1 MSNNIDVLR
10 DKLFSRMTGAED
22 PAVRPGD
29 TVLHCYNLFMMF
41 LIQEAEEGVSGNSKL
56 RLLQSARARAKERCY
71 FLLQLAHKPYSFMAL
86 ADFSSAIQNTRHSL
100 KNG

>member
-1 MSNNIDVLR
+1 M
-10 DKLFSRMTGAED
+10 FT
-22 PAVRPGD
+22 
-29 TVLHCYNLFMMF
+29 MF

-56 RLLQSARARAKERCY
+56 RLLQSARARAKERYRY
-71 FLLQLAHKPYSFMAL
+71 FLLQLAHKHYSFIAL

>member
-22 PAVRPGD
+22 PAVRPED
-29 TVLHCYNLFMMF
+29 TVLHYCYSYNMFIMF

-56 RLLQSARARAKERCY
+56 RLLQSARARAKER
-71 FLLQLAHKPYSFMAL
+71 
-86 ADFSSAIQNTRHSL
+86 
-100 KNG
+100 

>member
-29 TVLHCYNLFMMF
+29 TVIIIIVTTCYN
-41 LIQEAEEGVSGNSKL
+41 VPDSGS
-56 RLLQSARARAKERCY
+56 
-71 FLLQLAHKPYSFMAL
+71 
-86 ADFSSAIQNTRHSL
+86 
-100 KNG
+100 